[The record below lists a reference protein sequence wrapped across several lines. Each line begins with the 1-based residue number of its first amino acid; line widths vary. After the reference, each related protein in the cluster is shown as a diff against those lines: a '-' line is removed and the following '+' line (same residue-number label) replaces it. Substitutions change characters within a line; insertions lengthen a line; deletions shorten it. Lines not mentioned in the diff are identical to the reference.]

1 MPSVPTGLTP
11 GEEKTERLRPT
22 FRQRLLDQVA
32 ALDDGGDAAH
42 VDQTDGTAGQ
52 RLAASRAGLAALS

>member
-11 GEEKTERLRPT
+11 GKEKTERLRPT